1 MGTSRALHTANVP
14 IAELKVAQ
22 KGMRSKSSLY
32 FMSPL
37 VLKIYSLLQRNGKD
51 FSEKYFLKNL
61 RKGITKILVG
71 FNRTYTD

>member
-1 MGTSRALHTANVP
+1 
-14 IAELKVAQ
+14 
-22 KGMRSKSSLY
+22 
-32 FMSPL
+32 MSPL
-37 VLKIYSLLQRNGKD
+37 VLKIYSILQRNSKD